1 MRHPFTFFKPY
12 LIIIFNVYPQIAE
25 KRRTKSTMFANVA
38 FCLIF
43 QFTWYLSESA
53 GFETEIHSRA
63 DFQLAHFTAG
73 LDGTA
78 FRHACLP
85 ACLLARLLACL
96 NRWNS
101 AGVRF
106 RFSGKY
112 WDYHFL
118 WSKTCTS
125 FWQFEFQKTAQ
136 FVAQCSLFKA
146 YSVENPAVRSNFPTT
161 SSKSPDE
168 GMNQFENHSYQE
180 RWG

>member
-85 ACLLARLLACL
+85 ACLLARLLASTDGIPLECDSDFRGNIETTTFYDRKHALLFDNL
-96 NRWNS
+96 NSKRLHNLWPN
-101 AGVRF
+101 AV
-106 RFSGKY
+106 FSK
-112 WDYHFL
+112 L
-118 WSKTCTS
+118 I
-125 FWQFEFQKTAQ
+125 Q
-136 FVAQCSLFKA
+136 
-146 YSVENPAVRSNFPTT
+146 
-161 SSKSPDE
+161 
-168 GMNQFENHSYQE
+168 
-180 RWG
+180 